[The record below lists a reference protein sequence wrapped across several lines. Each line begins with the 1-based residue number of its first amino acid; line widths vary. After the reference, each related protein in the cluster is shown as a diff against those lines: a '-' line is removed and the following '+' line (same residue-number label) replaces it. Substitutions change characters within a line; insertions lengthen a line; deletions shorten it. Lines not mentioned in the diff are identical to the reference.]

1 MRSFEPI
8 SLDSAELIRELNDLE
23 TLLMSAPHLRER
35 KSIAPF
41 FKSHRQLVAALDLFH
56 GNISRPDRVS
66 TELSIMGD
74 FTCDAAAGD
83 SVSNAFLLIEFEDAN
98 PHSVLAPAPPGKIK
112 PWSSRFEHGA
122 SQLLDWAWRLDCEA
136 KSGPAFRR
144 IFERDHL
151 VIHFLL
157 IAGRDSD
164 LTSDDLGRVRWRTGN
179 VSFGSYRM
187 NFLTFDAVLG
197 GLRLRL
203 L

>member
-1 MRSFEPI
+1 MRGFEPI
-8 SLDSAELIRELNDLE
+8 SLDRAKLTEELDDFEALLASA
-23 TLLMSAPHLRER
+23 SHLRER
-35 KSIAPF
+35 KDVAPF
-41 FKSHRQLVAALDLFH
+41 FRTHRQLVAALGFFH
-56 GNISRPDRVS
+56 SNISRPDRVS

-74 FTCDAAAGD
+74 FACDAAARD
-83 SVSNAFLLIEFEDAN
+83 SISNAFLLIEFEDATT
-98 PHSVLAPAPPGKIK
+98 HSVLAPAAPGRIK

-144 IFERDHL
+144 IFERDHP

-157 IAGRDSD
+157 IAGRDDD
-164 LTSDDLGRVRWRTGN
+164 LTADDLGRVRWRTGN

-187 NFLTFDAVLG
+187 NFLTFDAVLN

>member
-1 MRSFEPI
+1 MRGFDPIALDRMQLTEELGEFEV
-8 SLDSAELIRELNDLE
+8 
-23 TLLMSAPHLRER
+23 LLRSAPHLRER
-35 KSIAPF
+35 KDIAPF
-41 FKSHRQLVAALDLFH
+41 FKSHRQLVAALGLFH
-56 GNISRPDRVS
+56 SNISRPDRVS

-74 FTCDAAAGD
+74 FACDAAAGD
-83 SVSNAFLLIEFEDAN
+83 SVTNAFLLIEFEDAN
-98 PHSVLAPAPPGKIK
+98 PHSVLSPAAPGRVK

-144 IFERDHL
+144 IFEQDHP

-157 IAGRDSD
+157 IAGRDDD
-164 LTSDDLGRVRWRTGN
+164 LTPDDLGRVRWRTGN

-187 NFLTFDAVLG
+187 NFLTFDAVLN

-203 L
+203 I